1 MSKIFSLA
9 VCLGLALFLTF
20 KGFSDKAKDD
30 AFDSRGEMVLLEPV
44 KQFDVIKHT
53 TKKDHHTTRSST
65 SYQATMGFNTKTGQH
80 ITVKRKM
87 PKQIYN
93 DLNNGKDVYIQ
104 YLPEDPQTTRFKGY
118 PLQTKFE
125 WFFIVLLF
133 GAAGAMFLWK
143 KP

>member
-1 MSKIFSLA
+1 MSKIFSLMI
-9 VCLGLALFLTF
+9 CLAGALFLTF
-20 KGFSDKAKDD
+20 QGFADKAKDN
-30 AFDSRGEMVLLEPV
+30 AFDSRGEMALLEPV

-65 SYQATMGFNTKTGQH
+65 SYRANIEFNTKNGRH
-80 ITVKRKM
+80 IMVKRKM

-118 PLQTKFE
+118 PLQSKFE
-125 WFFIVLLF
+125 WFFVLLAF
-133 GAAGAMFLWK
+133 GAAGLIAIK
-143 KP
+143 N